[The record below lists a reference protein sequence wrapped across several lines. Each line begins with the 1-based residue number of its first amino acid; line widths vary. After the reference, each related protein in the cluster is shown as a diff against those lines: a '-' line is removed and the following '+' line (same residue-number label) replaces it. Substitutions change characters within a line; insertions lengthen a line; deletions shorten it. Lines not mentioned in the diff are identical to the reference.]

1 MTPCL
6 PFAFTRRALYF
17 SLFKWGCLPC
27 DRFVQRQKFVAA
39 NLTLREKLWGAD
51 GIATAFRSHVLTRI
65 DPGTATA
72 SFETELPDFKWKI
85 AKKVANKAD
94 FPAIFLFRIG
104 YPEYIRISA

>member
-1 MTPCL
+1 MGM
-6 PFAFTRRALYF
+6 FAVRPLCTAAKVRGSQFNVKREIVGSRRNRRLSVVMF
-17 SLFKWGCLPC
+17 F
-27 DRFVQRQKFVAA
+27 
-39 NLTLREKLWGAD
+39 
-51 GIATAFRSHVLTRI
+51 TRI